1 MNEVNILK
9 KFRNLNVNGICNE
22 SDDVVLI
29 EMIKVL
35 KNLLTVNSNN
45 KKITSQMYFRFQLK
59 KNL

>member
-9 KFRNLNVNGICNE
+9 KFKNLDVNGICNE

-35 KNLLTVNSNN
+35 NN
-45 KKITSQMYFRFQLK
+45 
-59 KNL
+59 